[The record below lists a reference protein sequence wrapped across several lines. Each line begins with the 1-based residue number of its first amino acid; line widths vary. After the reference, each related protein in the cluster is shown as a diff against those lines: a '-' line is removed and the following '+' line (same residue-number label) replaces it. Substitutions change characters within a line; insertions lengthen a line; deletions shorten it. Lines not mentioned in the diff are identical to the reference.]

1 MRDRFHH
8 LLGLGDAGADGLPL
22 RLDDALG
29 LPGCPVCRI
38 AAEGALRRQMVLL
51 YDRGDDLLARR
62 EVLASR
68 GFCTEHTWTLPLVA
82 RAVQDDT
89 LVMTTGER
97 LIAETLR
104 HADDAAALER
114 WLRPEAPCPACAA
127 GAAATAAGLAAL
139 ARRFP
144 DWPDDPAGWPDTI
157 CLTHLA
163 GAARLVGTD
172 EHGILTAARL
182 ALVAGGRM
190 HARITWLA
198 GAPPDGAPPLR
209 ATCPVCRA
217 VNRAADAT
225 PDVTALC
232 RRHAWSLF
240 ARGRHDVAG
249 ALRDCVEPARCPA
262 CRIAARAA
270 EAATADLADGADL
283 CLGHLRLALA
293 RGRPVYES
301 AFASLVRLGRDL
313 RHFREDPAYRVSGLI
328 DKGEGSTW
336 WRALARLGGESVGVD
351 RS

>member
-1 MRDRFHH
+1 MLDRFQH
-8 LLGLGDAGADGLPL
+8 LLGLGDADTAGLPL

-38 AAEGALRRQMVLL
+38 AAEGAARRLMVLL
-51 YDRGDDLLARR
+51 YDRGDDPAARR

-89 LVMTTGER
+89 LVLTTGER
-97 LIAETLR
+97 LLAELLR
-104 HADDAAALER
+104 HAGDAATLGR
-114 WLRPEAPCPACAA
+114 WLRPEAPCPACLA
-127 GAAATAAGLAAL
+127 GTAAVAVGLAAL

-144 DWPDDPAGWPDTI
+144 GWPADPTGWPDTL
-157 CLTHLA
+157 CLAHLA
-163 GAARLVGTD
+163 ALARVVGAD
-172 EHGILTAARL
+172 EQAVLTAARL

-217 VNRAADAT
+217 VNRAVDAT
-225 PDVTALC
+225 PDVTILC
-232 RRHAWSLF
+232 RAHAWSLF

-249 ALRDCVEPARCPA
+249 TLRDCVAVEDCPA
-262 CRIAARAA
+262 CRVAARAA
-270 EAATADLADGADL
+270 EAAVARLADGEDL

-293 RGRPVYES
+293 RGRPVYEA

-328 DKGEGSTW
+328 DKGVGSAW
-336 WRALARLGGESVGVD
+336 WRALARCGGESVGVAV
-351 RS
+351 